1 MQENKIC
8 LSYPIIYFHQI
19 IITSIRFFKFLH
31 EFSNSDPS
39 ISNLVEIWP
48 PAFPSIDL
56 RSGSIIHQ
64 RYIPFACSTF
74 AIPRSNRIESNLS
87 GDLRSRSRSIP
98 SIPLLVAILHANT
111 RWLKSKERRES
122 SSRRRMHARVRVWW
136 SQRLTMFHAS
146 RMEWK
151 RGVQRWEGRRSFVK
165 SRKRPRIKDADGESS
180 DRRVL
185 RGAGPPLAKQSRHF
199 LSRREEFHFFCRS
212 CSRSYVTLRWLRC
225 DGIEGMF
232 EFIYEIFDVV

>member
-98 SIPLLVAILHANT
+98 SIPLLVAILHANA

-122 SSRRRMHARVRVWW
+122 SSRRRMHARVRV
-136 SQRLTMFHAS
+136 
-146 RMEWK
+146 
-151 RGVQRWEGRRSFVK
+151 
-165 SRKRPRIKDADGESS
+165 
-180 DRRVL
+180 
-185 RGAGPPLAKQSRHF
+185 
-199 LSRREEFHFFCRS
+199 
-212 CSRSYVTLRWLRC
+212 
-225 DGIEGMF
+225 
-232 EFIYEIFDVV
+232 